1 MPTTTKAQVTKK
13 PNTTIRLQKTV
24 EDLTNVVAS
33 LEHDV
38 RKIKTRL
45 VIWAS
50 KIKRKWAINNMK
62 NY

>member
-13 PNTTIRLQKTV
+13 PNTAIRLQKTV

-38 RKIKTRL
+38 RKIKQGL
-45 VIWAS
+45 E
-50 KIKRKWAINNMK
+50 
-62 NY
+62 YEQE

>member
-1 MPTTTKAQVTKK
+1 MATATKTQVPKK
-13 PNTTIRLQKTV
+13 PSTTIRLQKTV

-45 VIWAS
+45 GI
-50 KIKRKWAINNMK
+50 
-62 NY
+62 